1 MLEEL
6 VKRMWPLDDSTA
18 GPKQS
23 RCFIPSPGLGMSVLS
38 ALFTVGMGFKDA
50 ALRG

>member
-6 VKRMWPLDDSTA
+6 VKRMWPLDDPTA
-18 GPKQS
+18 GPKQLKCLIS
-23 RCFIPSPGLGMSVLS
+23 SPGLGMYVLP
-38 ALFTVGMGFKDA
+38 ALFTLGMGFKDA